1 MYFVKKAN
9 LLLISVILTCLCSS
23 CEPEE
28 DFGFPSKIEISGGGE
43 TLEIKGSNDLP
54 PGIIQIQVLDFNG
67 DGNNSGIITDG
78 KDYLDT
84 TTDWLTVKYYPKE
97 YKMVI
102 VAKPNVT
109 SKKRKLYL
117 YLLSGN
123 SRQEIKVT
131 QLK

>member
-1 MYFVKKAN
+1 MYYVKKAN

-28 DFGFPSKIEISGGGE
+28 DFGFPSRIEISGGGE
-43 TLEIKGSNDLP
+43 TLEIKGSKDLP

-67 DGNNSGIITDG
+67 DGNNSGIFTG
-78 KDYLDT
+78 EKDYLNT
-84 TTDWLTVKYYPKE
+84 TTDWLTVKYHLKD
-97 YKMVI
+97 YKMI
-102 VAKPNVT
+102 IAAKPNET
-109 SKKRKLYL
+109 NKKRKLYL

-131 QLK
+131 QSK

>member
-1 MYFVKKAN
+1 MYYVKKAN

-28 DFGFPSKIEISGGGE
+28 DFGFPSRIEISGGGE

-67 DGNNSGIITDG
+67 DGNNSGIFTG
-78 KDYLDT
+78 EKDYLNT
-84 TTDWLTVKYYPKE
+84 TTDWLTVKYYLKD
-97 YKMVI
+97 YKMTI
-102 VAKPNVT
+102 AAKPNET
-109 SKKRKLYL
+109 NKKRKLSL

-131 QLK
+131 QSK